1 MEKVPTCVCG
11 NIDMVAL
18 KRERERERANKNF
31 VRMKKSAELEIKANK
46 NCISQMKINQQ
57 FE

>member
-1 MEKVPTCVCG
+1 MEKSICVCR

-18 KRERERERANKNF
+18 KRERERKKCTF
-31 VRMKKSAELEIKANK
+31 VLHEKKSAELGKIANK